1 MAVAIAKSMN
11 LSVVVVPNK
20 DNAEDFHKES
30 ENIYLKM
37 LPFYS
42 KLETISFEEKETV
55 LAENWDV
62 VRELK
67 EGRFDASLWGK
78 MAASKLTPS
87 FEGLRRYQQLEPA
100 VPFRTCISATMQ
112 LQMKPLASH
121 QKP

>member
-1 MAVAIAKSMN
+1 MCIMRKIIISSSFGHEVMAVAIAKSMN

-87 FEGLRRYQQLEPA
+87 FRRSSPL
-100 VPFRTCISATMQ
+100 SA
-112 LQMKPLASH
+112 A
-121 QKP
+121 